1 MKRIRFSLINTGEFK
16 SNQFDTGTNLI
27 PIEAKI
33 SWENSEGGLKN
44 EVLDLSFVPEEQD
57 DGAIIFDIDE
67 DGATVKYL
75 TKDEFAGEWE
85 KRLIRKGYK

>member
-1 MKRIRFSLINTGEFK
+1 M
-16 SNQFDTGTNLI
+16 
-27 PIEAKI
+27 
-33 SWENSEGGLKN
+33 
-44 EVLDLSFVPEEQD
+44 PEEQD

-67 DGATVKYL
+67 DGATAKYL

>member
-1 MKRIRFSLINTGEFK
+1 M
-16 SNQFDTGTNLI
+16 
-27 PIEAKI
+27 
-33 SWENSEGGLKN
+33 
-44 EVLDLSFVPEEQD
+44 PEEQD

>member
-16 SNQFDTGTNLI
+16 SNQFDTGTNPI